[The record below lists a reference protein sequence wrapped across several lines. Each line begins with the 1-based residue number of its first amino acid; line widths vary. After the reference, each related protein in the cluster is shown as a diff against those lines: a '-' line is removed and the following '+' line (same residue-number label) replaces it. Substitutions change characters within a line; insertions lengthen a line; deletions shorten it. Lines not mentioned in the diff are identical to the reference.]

1 MLPMIDKHIMFAKK
15 EEEDKGKYKKG
26 LQVTKHS

>member
-26 LQVTKHS
+26 TTSNKT